1 MLPRIIPRSIS
12 HCKPTSC
19 SSSLSLP
26 SFLLPYQHHSFS
38 TSCYLSASPKP
49 STSTATSKSSKQSH
63 ITPSE
68 AESKRVE
75 EMDTLPPPPSLSR
88 PLGVSNPPSTR
99 PQTRAEWRADLLNQT
114 TRLTERKH
122 L

>member
-12 HCKPTSC
+12 HYKPTY
-19 SSSLSLP
+19 SSSSISLP
-26 SFLLPYQHHSFS
+26 SFLLPYQHQHSFS
-38 TSCYLSASPKP
+38 TSTSLSASSKP
-49 STSTATSKSSKQSH
+49 STSTSKSKQSH
-63 ITPSE
+63 ITAAE

-75 EMDTLPPPPSLSR
+75 EINTLPPPPLLSR

-114 TRLTERKH
+114 KRLTERKH